1 MTDLVRPRDQLGGRQ
16 LGHQNRA
23 DAVLDLLQI
32 VRPFKEQSVFS
43 LSPETR
49 DKLQGVNTATLAS
62 AL

>member
-1 MTDLVRPRDQLGGRQ
+1 
-16 LGHQNRA
+16 
-23 DAVLDLLQI
+23 VLDLLQI